1 MTDSFKDISGKVE
14 APVVEALGE
23 IDAVTRTLCISFLLV
38 GARARDIFFS
48 VLFAV
53 QTNRETMDIDL
64 GIQVRGW
71 SEFESLVY
79 GLLER
84 RNFTR
89 DKRVSHR
96 LLYKGFLGVDI
107 IPFGEIEEP
116 AGSIRWPSDDQSTM
130 STVGFSEAM
139 ENAITVRLR
148 SDPDLDVRIPTPAGM
163 AIMKLISWHEKYP
176 ERKKDAIDLLFLMKE
191 YINAGNDDRLHA
203 EDSDIVAMEDF
214 DYDMASPR
222 LLGRDMSRIAGTET
236 LLAIRQILDEETSE
250 DSSHRLV
257 LDMTHGKFLVE
268 DLFKNTVNLV
278 KQLRAGILDGD
289 KTEPAK

>member
-1 MTDSFKDISGKVE
+1 
-14 APVVEALGE
+14 
-23 IDAVTRTLCISFLLV
+23 
-38 GARARDIFFS
+38 
-48 VLFAV
+48 
-53 QTNRETMDIDL
+53 
-64 GIQVRGW
+64 
-71 SEFESLVY
+71 
-79 GLLER
+79 
-84 RNFTR
+84 
-89 DKRVSHR
+89 
-96 LLYKGFLGVDI
+96 
-107 IPFGEIEEP
+107 
-116 AGSIRWPSDDQSTM
+116 M
-130 STVGFSEAM
+130 STVGFSEAI

-148 SDPDLDVRIPTPAGM
+148 TDPDLDVRIPTPAGM

-236 LLAIRQILDEETSE
+236 LVAIRQILDEETNE

-268 DLFKNTVNLV
+268 DLFKSTLNLV
-278 KQLRAGILDGD
+278 KQLRAGILDD
-289 KTEPAK
+289 NKTEPIK